1 MIYIILTCVLGPEPD
16 GIHMD
21 SAAFAFAVENF
32 AYPGTD
38 TKIYLLIAVI
48 RNSKANYSSRNESG
62 KRIGEMN
69 PRSGGLQLDLHSY
82 SST

>member
-1 MIYIILTCVLGPEPD
+1 
-16 GIHMD
+16 MD

-38 TKIYLLIAVI
+38 TKIYLAVI